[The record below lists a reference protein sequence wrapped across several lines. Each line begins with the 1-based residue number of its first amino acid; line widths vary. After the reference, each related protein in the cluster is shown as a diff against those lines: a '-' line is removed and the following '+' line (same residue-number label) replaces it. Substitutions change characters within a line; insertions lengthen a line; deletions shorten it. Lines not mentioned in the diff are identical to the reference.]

1 LFTQDYSKLH
11 GQAAQDYSQLHGQAA
26 QDYSQ
31 LHGQEIQQDNLK
43 SQIQSAIVDL
53 ETEIPQDFKVRRRS
67 TTKKYRKQSRN
78 LTAEVFCGIS
88 SVDPSTL

>member
-1 LFTQDYSKLH
+1 LLPQDYSKLH
-11 GQAAQDYSQLHGQAA
+11 GQAAQDYSQLHGQVA

-53 ETEIPQDFKVRRRS
+53 ETEIPQDFKVRQE
-67 TTKKYRKQSRN
+67 KIYEYNGEK
-78 LTAEVFCGIS
+78 
-88 SVDPSTL
+88 

>member
-1 LFTQDYSKLH
+1 LLAQDYSKLH
-11 GQAAQDYSQLHGQAA
+11 GQAAQDYSQLHGQVP

-53 ETEIPQDFKVRRRS
+53 ETEIPQDFKVRQE
-67 TTKKYRKQSRN
+67 KIYHIEIYRKQSRN
-78 LTAEVFCGIS
+78 VCILKATC
-88 SVDPSTL
+88 